1 MTARFLMKP
10 GDLRKFYDDGFS
22 VNVGF
27 NGHVFLVLDLV
38 GNEVKILINEK
49 VIEGF
54 TAFSIEMR
62 SRRLDGLS

>member
-1 MTARFLMKP
+1 MKP

-22 VNVGF
+22 TYVEL

-54 TAFSIEMR
+54 TALSIEMR